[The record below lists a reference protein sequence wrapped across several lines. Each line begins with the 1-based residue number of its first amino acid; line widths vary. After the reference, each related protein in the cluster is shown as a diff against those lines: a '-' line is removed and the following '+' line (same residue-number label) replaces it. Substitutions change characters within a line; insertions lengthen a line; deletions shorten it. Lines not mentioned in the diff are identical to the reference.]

1 MVHIIHAYL
10 LTCIY
15 IPGYYAHMYMY
26 IYTWNF
32 KRAHISVFAHFSVER
47 AFSGKT
53 SVNLGN
59 ERFLGNAHILNIAM
73 GQNSH
78 LALLGCPLCPMARS
92 PRALPIPNPTT
103 LSQVCVFAH
112 RRYSCDGL
120 KLKNMRRQPRGGSAK
135 MACLKQ
141 KTIGAC
147 LHSLHV

>member
-1 MVHIIHAYL
+1 
-10 LTCIY
+10 
-15 IPGYYAHMYMY
+15 MY
-26 IYTWNF
+26 IYNYIYILIYIYLELQTGTYFCLCSLFCGTSVFWENERKSG
-32 KRAHISVFAHFSVER
+32 KRA
-47 AFSGKT
+47 
-53 SVNLGN
+53 
-59 ERFLGNAHILNIAM
+59 FLGNAHILNIAM

-112 RRYSCDGL
+112 RRYSCDGF

-147 LHSLHV
+147 LLSLLVQNDAF